1 LALAIG
7 VIVAVVFPAGAFA
20 AGGGLTRVSIVNPEG
35 TPATGSTPTP
45 GSLECTVNPEG
56 VRTCLPV
63 TPGTLVEGVVAPPEN
78 APEAVKAAI
87 AAANRIHT
95 LPYIWGGGHA
105 RWASPGYDCSGAVS
119 YALHGAGLI
128 ATPMDS
134 GEMMS
139 WGVAGRGRWITIYAN
154 AGHAFA
160 VIDGV
165 RWDTAAIRAAP
176 GRAGTRKWSRRRA
189 TSRAIRPATRAGLR
203 SAVRSRRPL
212 RRRRSGRGRP

>member
-7 VIVAVVFPAGAFA
+7 VIVAVVFPSGAFA
-20 AGGGLTRVSIVNPEG
+20 AGGGLTPAGLVTDEG
-35 TPATGSTPTP
+35 APATESTPTP
-45 GSLECTVNPEG
+45 GSTECNLDPEG

-63 TPGTLVEGVVAPPEN
+63 TSGTLVEGVVAPAET

-119 YALHGAGLI
+119 FALHGAGLI

-134 GEMMS
+134 GEMLN
-139 WGVAGRGRWITIYAN
+139 WGVAGKGRWITIYAN
-154 AGHAFA
+154 GGHAFA

-165 RWDTAAIRAAP
+165 RWDTAGDSEGTGPRWHP
-176 GRAGTRKWSRRRA
+176 EMVSTAGYVARH
-189 TSRAIRPATRAGLR
+189 PAGY
-203 SAVRSRRPL
+203 
-212 RRRRSGRGRP
+212 

>member
-7 VIVAVVFPAGAFA
+7 VIVAVVFPAGALA
-20 AGGGLTRVSIVNPEG
+20 AGGGLTPAGMSTDEG
-35 TPATGSTPTP
+35 APATESTPTP
-45 GSLECTVNPEG
+45 GSTECTLDPEG

-128 ATPMDS
+128 TTPMDS
-134 GEMMS
+134 SEMMN
-139 WGVAGRGRWITIYAN
+139 WGVPGKGRWITIYAN

-165 RWDTAAIRAAP
+165 RWDTA
-176 GRAGTRKWSRRRA
+176 GDSAGTGPRWHPEMVSTAGYVARH
-189 TSRAIRPATRAGLR
+189 PAGY
-203 SAVRSRRPL
+203 
-212 RRRRSGRGRP
+212 